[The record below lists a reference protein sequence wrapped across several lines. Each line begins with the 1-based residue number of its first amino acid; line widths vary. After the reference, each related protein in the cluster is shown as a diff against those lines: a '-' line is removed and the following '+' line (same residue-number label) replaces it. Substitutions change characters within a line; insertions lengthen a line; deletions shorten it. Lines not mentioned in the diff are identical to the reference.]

1 MEGGSATITLTAAF
15 IAGLLSFLSPCVLP
29 LLPSYISYITG
40 ITFGELTRGE
50 SPPKRIRLLTLAH
63 SLLFIA
69 GFTVI
74 FVVLG
79 MSLNFLG
86 GFLPQHRDIIRKIG
100 GAVVVFFGL
109 CIAGV
114 INPGFMQK
122 EKKVELKAKPAGYA
136 GSVLVGAAFAIGWTP
151 CVGPILA
158 SILILSSTTGEAGK
172 GAAMLLSYSMGLAV
186 PFLVSSMLINNF
198 LVYFKALKRYLRV
211 ISVVSGIFLVIIGV
225 MIFTNFFGT
234 LAGLTGRVFSP

>member
-1 MEGGSATITLTAAF
+1 MESSPDTVSLAAAF
-15 IAGLLSFLSPCVLP
+15 IGGILSFLSPCVLP

-40 ITFGELTRGE
+40 ITFGELTQE
-50 SPPKRIRLLTLAH
+50 TLPKKVRMLTLAH

-69 GFTVI
+69 GFTVV

-86 GFLPQHRDIIRKIG
+86 GFLPQNREIIRKAG
-100 GAVVVFFGL
+100 GVIVVFFGL

-114 INPGFMQK
+114 INLGFMQK
-122 EKKVELKAKPAGYA
+122 EKKLELKSKPAGYA

-158 SILILSSTTGEAGK
+158 SILVLSSTAGEAGK
-172 GAAMLLSYSMGLAV
+172 GAAMLLSYSLGLAI
-186 PFLVSSMLINNF
+186 PFLISGLLINNF
-198 LVYFKALKRYLRV
+198 LSYFKAIKKHLRALSV
-211 ISVVSGIFLVIIGV
+211 ISGIFLIVIGI
-225 MIFTNFFGT
+225 MIFTNSFGM
-234 LAGLTGRVFSP
+234 LTGLFEKVFSP